1 LKAPDAAILCLLEK
15 QENSR
20 AIMAPKEIEEMLQ
33 REGSQVSPDKY
44 DESAETADAH
54 QRRTE
59 LLIPVL
65 AACREVWTSGSEEIE
80 LMVEKLGD
88 GSRDGE

>member
-1 LKAPDAAILCLLEK
+1 MSP
-15 QENSR
+15 R
-20 AIMAPKEIEEMLQ
+20 EIEEMLQ

-44 DESAETADAH
+44 DETTETVDAT

-88 GSRDGE
+88 GSRDGEWLSRPV

>member
-1 LKAPDAAILCLLEK
+1 
-15 QENSR
+15 
-20 AIMAPKEIEEMLQ
+20 MLR

-44 DESAETADAH
+44 DESTETAGAT

-59 LLIPVL
+59 LLVPVL
-65 AACREVWTSGSEEIE
+65 AACREVWASGSEEIE

-88 GSRDGE
+88 GSRDGEWLYRSQYKSFGILEFQHEVQQHSSHRLT

>member
-1 LKAPDAAILCLLEK
+1 MSP
-15 QENSR
+15 R
-20 AIMAPKEIEEMLQ
+20 EIEEMLQ

-44 DESAETADAH
+44 DESTETAGAS

-59 LLIPVL
+59 LLVPVL

-88 GSRDGE
+88 GSRDGEWLSRPV

>member
-1 LKAPDAAILCLLEK
+1 
-15 QENSR
+15 
-20 AIMAPKEIEEMLQ
+20 MAPKEIEEMLL
-33 REGSQVSPDKY
+33 REGSKVAPDRY
-44 DESAETADAH
+44 DEATESVEAH

-59 LLIPVL
+59 LLVPVL
-65 AACREVWTSGSEEIE
+65 AACREVWASGSEEVE